1 MSRSET
7 SSLEQSLKEL
17 YNRETEYQTACNSD
31 ADAEH
36 AFKMKQARQYLA
48 GEGSIDARKAQ
59 ALIDCDKEYIA
70 HLRAKAVRDF
80 TKEKLRDSQAALSA
94 RQSLLTAS
102 SRSDQGYSNDRR
114 VT

>member
-1 MSRSET
+1 MTGSENVERALSELASREKHY
-7 SSLEQSLKEL
+7 ED
-17 YNRETEYQTACNSD
+17 ACLSD

-36 AFKMKQARQYLA
+36 AYRM
-48 GEGSIDARKAQ
+48 RKAQ
-59 ALIDCDKEYIA
+59 ALLAAEGTEKAREAKSIVDSNKEMLA
-70 HLRAKAVRDF
+70 HLKAKAVRDF
-80 TKEKLRDSQAALSA
+80 TKEKLRDSQQALSA